1 MQENNIFPFLW
12 MRGESEE
19 VIRTE
24 MEKISESNIRAV
36 CLEARPH
43 PDFAGEGWWH
53 DVDIVLDE
61 AKKRGMKIWILDDAH
76 FPTGQANGLLP
87 EKYPERARRY
97 LYTQFVETTGP
108 LPCAQVDVELLT
120 KKQFTW
126 MDFGKPQVKPVLDE
140 KRVLSVTAYRVIEGD
155 VLSEEGTDLTGKVK
169 DGILTW
175 DVPEGT
181 WQIFVNFMTTDFGAR
196 PEYINYIDEDSV
208 RLLIESVYEAHYK
221 HYKDEFGKTILG
233 FFSDEPGFYNTD
245 DLKMDDKIGE
255 KMMPLPWCGE
265 LEKKME
271 TVCGAGWKQKI
282 PYLWYKDEGGK
293 CAALRFHY
301 MDCVSRLYE
310 KNFSRQIGE
319 WCRSHGVQYIGHV
332 IEDNG
337 QHTRL
342 GCGAGH
348 YFRAMAGQDMA
359 GIDNIGNQIVPGNP
373 DSTRHNP
380 SGAGDSQFFHFGL
393 AKLGASE
400 AWIDPKKK
408 GRLMCENFG
417 AYGWGLGIKNMKW
430 LVDYLVAQGV
440 NRFVPHAFSMA
451 DYPDDDCP
459 PHYYARGNNPQFPF
473 FGELMKYTDRLC
485 SIFSGGQNVPQAAV
499 LYEAEGD
506 WAGKAMRSYAPGRK
520 LQEHQIDYEILPAD
534 VFEDVEYYGT
544 RVEDGNLVVNGR
556 VMKVLIIPEMEYL
569 SEKVFRFLS
578 ANPDLTTVFINSRP
592 KEVIGAGEAREI
604 GLLQRYPVISLEE
617 LAGWLK
623 QKGVSDVIPEKECR
637 NLVVYHYKKEQD
649 IYFFFNTSLSAEI
662 RERVTLPASGTYG
675 EYRALEDTWYE
686 VPRNGNSFELL
697 LKPYESMILVVDPE
711 RNLRKKPGGNIVD
724 ETDISSGWELT
735 LYETGKSGE
744 GEKEELNTLLPVS
757 ERHRDFSGI
766 MEYRKQVS
774 LKKEHCRIVLEPQ
787 YVYECMEV
795 IVNGEDVGKKIC
807 PPYAADITDAVRDG
821 ENEIVIRVVNTL
833 IRNANT
839 KPGIFG
845 PERAVLEPS
854 GMFGHILLIKKTEN

>member
-181 WQIFVNFMTTDFGAR
+181 WRIFVNSMTTDFGAR

-208 RLLIESVYEAHYK
+208 RVLIESVYEAHYK

-265 LEKKME
+265 LEEKME
-271 TVCGAGWKQKI
+271 TVCGAGWKEKI

-380 SGAGDSQFFHFGL
+380 SGAGDPQFFHFGL

-485 SIFSGGQNVPQAAV
+485 GIFSEGQNVPQAAV

-506 WAGKAMRSYAPGRK
+506 WAGKAMRSYVPGRE
-520 LQEHQIDYEILPAD
+520 LQEHQIDYEILPVD

-544 RVEDGNLVVNGR
+544 RVEDGNLIVNGR

-578 ANPDLTTVFINSRP
+578 ENPDLTTVFINSRP

-604 GLLQRYPVISLEE
+604 GLLLGQDLGVFFCFCAGRQIPRLLSGDIHVPVDQRQQIVAIR
-617 LAGWLK
+617 AGGITQVDNRDIVPIALL
-623 QKGVSDVIPEKECR
+623 GDGSVIPGKVALAVQRQPAHAAGTGIFQIGIEEIGCLADAGSADHEAVDIVAVHQSGKLALLALAPQHQPLLR
-637 NLVVYHYKKEQD
+637 GAVV
-649 IYFFFNTSLSAEI
+649 AAA
-662 RERVTLPASGTYG
+662 P
-675 EYRALEDTWYE
+675 
-686 VPRNGNSFELL
+686 VP
-697 LKPYESMILVVDPE
+697 DPE
-711 RNLRKKPGGNIVD
+711 RDMGIDLFDLLCGGPPRGTVLSVAHRPGLDAAQGVAVGQRSKSSDDKKH
-724 ETDISSGWELT
+724 SGAGQNQESHL
-735 LYETGKSGE
+735 
-744 GEKEELNTLLPVS
+744 
-757 ERHRDFSGI
+757 
-766 MEYRKQVS
+766 
-774 LKKEHCRIVLEPQ
+774 
-787 YVYECMEV
+787 
-795 IVNGEDVGKKIC
+795 
-807 PPYAADITDAVRDG
+807 
-821 ENEIVIRVVNTL
+821 
-833 IRNANT
+833 
-839 KPGIFG
+839 
-845 PERAVLEPS
+845 
-854 GMFGHILLIKKTEN
+854 